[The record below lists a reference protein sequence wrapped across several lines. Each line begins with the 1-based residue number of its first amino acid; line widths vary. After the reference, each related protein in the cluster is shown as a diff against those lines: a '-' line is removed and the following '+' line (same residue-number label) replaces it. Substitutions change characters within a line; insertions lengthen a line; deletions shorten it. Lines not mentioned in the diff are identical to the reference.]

1 MKKPLL
7 LALTL
12 FLVFAITAPVQAAPS
27 QEVSQGTYDVLVYSE
42 GTKII
47 AEDSTGQV
55 ISSGTAGTDDSK
67 VIQAAMQAIGN
78 GTIIIDAGT
87 YALSSPVKVDVS
99 NPTVNPTPTP
109 TVTPTPNP
117 SGKPDLVVTDISWE
131 PASPVAGSA
140 VTLKAVI
147 QNKGDAPTPAGVK
160 HGVLFTFD
168 DGAAGPGVW
177 SDNYVQSIAPGA
189 SVTVTSNGGTSSA
202 TWNAVEG
209 THTVKANV
217 DDVNRIAES
226 DETNNVRTEQITV
239 SKTGSTPTPTPTPT
253 VTPTPNP
260 SGKPDL
266 VVTEISWVPAN
277 PVAGDTITMKAVIK
291 NQGTAATPSGTTHGV
306 AFTSSENI
314 GSAIWS
320 DNHATSIAPGASVTV
335 TANGGVAG
343 STWTATA
350 GTYTITATVDDV
362 NRIAEDNENNN
373 VLTRTMT
380 VSAPAV
386 TPTPTKTPTPTPT
399 VTPTPTPT
407 KTPTPTPTPGQNVYG
422 ADANPTGNPI
432 GGGDGYKNTVSRSS
446 AKFIVDT
453 KSELLSA
460 LQSAR
465 SGDVIY
471 VEGNANIDL
480 GGSYEVKIP
489 AGVTLASNRGENGA
503 AGGRIYQSSRSEVT
517 ALRIG
522 GEHVRI
528 TGLRIE
534 GPDKTNG
541 SPAVVGIMS
550 SYRNLEIDNCE
561 ISGWG
566 NAAIGLIGT
575 GGSDMKTGAYIH
587 HNYIHHN
594 QNAGLGYGISVA
606 SGAVAL
612 VEANYFDYCRH
623 GIAGAGNAGD
633 GYEARYNICGPN
645 WFGISP
651 HNFDMHGKPNPSG
664 SGTIAGDTIKI
675 HHNTFLGTTSDMP
688 TCIAIRG
695 IPRDGAYVDH
705 NWFYFT
711 RDAPVWQTGGKTGVS
726 VTNNLIGASGTLSAS
741 GPLKFY

>member
-12 FLVFAITAPVQAAPS
+12 FMVFAVAAPIQAASS
-27 QEVSQGTYDVLVYSE
+27 QEVSQGTYDVVVYIEDSM
-42 GTKII
+42 II

-55 ISSGTAGTDDSK
+55 IGNGTAGTADSK
-67 VIQAAMQAIGN
+67 VIQTAMQAIDN
-78 GTIIIDAGT
+78 GTVVINVGT
-87 YALSSPVKVDVS
+87 YALSSPVEVS
-99 NPTVNPTPTP
+99 VFNPTVKPKPTP

-117 SGKPDLVVTDISWE
+117 SRKPDLVVTNISWE
-131 PASPVAGSA
+131 PANPVAGNA

-168 DGAAGPGVW
+168 DGAAGSGVW
-177 SDNYVQSIAPGA
+177 SDTHTQAIAPGA
-189 SVTVTSNGGTSSA
+189 WVTVTANGGLAGA
-202 TWNAVEG
+202 TWTAVQG
-209 THTVKANV
+209 THTVKAHV

-226 DETNNVRTEQITV
+226 DEANNVRTEQITIP
-239 SKTGSTPTPTPTPT
+239 KAASTPTPTPTP
-253 VTPTPNP
+253 

-266 VVTEISWVPAN
+266 IVTDVSWTPAN
-277 PVAGDTITMKAVIK
+277 PATGDAITMKAVIK
-291 NQGTAATPSGTTHGV
+291 NQGTGATPAGTIHGV
-306 AFTSSENI
+306 AFTSSESL
-314 GSAIWS
+314 GSAVWS
-320 DNHATSIAPGASVTV
+320 DGYKDSLAPGESVTV
-335 TANGGVAG
+335 TANGGSAG
-343 STWTATA
+343 STWTAAA
-350 GTYTITATVDDV
+350 GTYTVTATVDDV
-362 NRIAEDNENNN
+362 NRISESNEDNN

-380 VSAPAV
+380 VSAAGPV
-386 TPTPTKTPTPTPT
+386 PTPT

-407 KTPTPTPTPGQNVYG
+407 PTQTPGQNAYG
-422 ADANPTGNPI
+422 ADANPTGSPI
-432 GGGDGYKNTVSRSS
+432 GGGSGYKNIVSRSS

-471 VEGNANIDL
+471 VEGNANIDMS
-480 GGSYEVKIP
+480 GSYDVRIP
-489 AGVTLASNRGENGA
+489 AGVTLASNRGEGGA
-503 AGGRIYQSSRSEVT
+503 AGGRIYQSSRSAST
-517 ALRIG
+517 TFRIG

-528 TGLRIE
+528 SGLRIE
-534 GPDKTNG
+534 GPDTTSS
-541 SPAVVGIMS
+541 SPTVAGIIS
-550 SYRNLEIDNCE
+550 SYRNLEVDNCE
-561 ISGWG
+561 IFGWG

-575 GGSDMKTGAYIH
+575 GGADMKTGGYIH

-594 QNAGLGYGISVA
+594 QNAGLGYGVCVS

-612 VEANYFDYCRH
+612 IEANYFDYCRH
-623 GIAGAGNAGD
+623 GIAGAGMAGD

-651 HNFDMHGKPNPSG
+651 HNFDMHGTSTG

-675 HHNTFLGTTSDMP
+675 HHNTFLGTTSQMP

-695 IPRDGAYVDH
+695 MPRVGAYIDH

-711 RDAPVWQTGGKTGVS
+711 RDAPVWQTGGRTGVS
-726 VTNNLIGASGTLSAS
+726 VTNNLIGQNGQLSVS
-741 GPLKFY
+741 GPIKYY